1 MFKNYNFMI
10 NKFIIKKYLV
20 FLKCPIFE
28 FNYLYKINFLDTFYF
43 KYIYILIKTFKK
55 IFS

>member
-28 FNYLYKINFLDTFYF
+28 FNYLYKINFLDTFSF